1 MSGDGPLRVLFVN
14 SGILGHASVARL
26 IADAAARMPG
36 IAAEHVD
43 LSGPLT
49 TRERVIRKAL
59 CARPLAALG
68 LRTNVDLA
76 RWRQEMHAGL
86 LARRR
91 IRAREAAACR
101 PFDVLHFHTQ
111 ATAYASLG
119 RMRAT
124 PSLVSIDATQRL
136 ASLEAPAGIER
147 ATFAANVRHDRAV
160 FAAARAIVATSAWA
174 ADDLAAGQP
183 EVADRV
189 SVLPYPV
196 PLDRFDAPAW
206 IAERHARTGPVRV
219 LFVGGDWPRKGGPA
233 LLRAWSDGGFASDAA
248 LTVATDWPI
257 GEAIPAGVS
266 VRRGVRAYSPE
277 WTEMW
282 RQADVFCM
290 PTTGEAF
297 GMVFQEAAAA
307 GVPAIGTRLAAVPE
321 IVEDGRTGL
330 LVPPG
335 DGGALVDALRRLVA
349 SAQLRREMGTA
360 ARARAERLFSPD
372 GYAARLG
379 SLIRRAAGR
388 TVGDA

>member
-49 TRERVIRKAL
+49 TGERVLRKAL
-59 CARPLAALG
+59 CVRPLAALG
-68 LRTNVDLA
+68 LRTNLDLA
-76 RWRQEMHAGL
+76 RWRHEMHAGL

-91 IRAREAAACR
+91 IREREAAAGR

-147 ATFAANVRHDRAV
+147 ATFAVNVRHDRAV

-196 PLDRFDAPAW
+196 PLDRFDAAAW

-233 LLRAWSDGGFASDAA
+233 LLRAWKRGGLAADAA
-248 LTVATDWPI
+248 LTVVTDWPI
-257 GEAIPAGVS
+257 GETIPAGVS
-266 VRRGVRAYSPE
+266 VRRGVRAYSAE

-282 RQADVFCM
+282 RQADLFCM

-335 DGGALVDALRRLVA
+335 DDGALVDALRRLVA
-349 SAQLRREMGTA
+349 SADLRREMGTA

-372 GYAARLG
+372 GYARRLG
-379 SLIRRAAGR
+379 DLIRRAAGR